1 MKSNFEEDIKVL
13 RLKLR
18 DSDDY
23 ARAFYCALCNM
34 QWKKLGSDNLYSCT
48 WRYAGGLVARLRNKG
63 EDYLHFY
70 CSGNEGTVRADV
82 EEDLNALEYIPVP
95 WEED

>member
-63 EDYLHFY
+63 EDYLHFLRKIQIDGY
-70 CSGNEGTVRADV
+70 KI
-82 EEDLNALEYIPVP
+82 LER
-95 WEED
+95 EFFGS